1 MGNAM
6 LACDGSKP
14 SEVVSPSS
22 GADSQQAR
30 LIKCLPTK
38 AAELTIVAHGLLEL
52 LHVFFGKSTARQ
64 GKYDGVLPLNVAP
77 IALEKASQHIS
88 HHVWVINFPSI
99 GEDLETFEKFAG
111 EAFIGRML

>member
-1 MGNAM
+1 MIAAPECPAPAEPTHKDDEIVQHGPLLIRIKGWDAM

-64 GKYDGVLPLNVAP
+64 GKYDGVLPMNVAP
-77 IALEKASQHIS
+77 IALEKAS
-88 HHVWVINFPSI
+88 
-99 GEDLETFEKFAG
+99 
-111 EAFIGRML
+111 